1 MTLTPLMRQYYEIKN
16 QNPEALLFFRLGD
29 FYEMFG
35 EDAKEGS
42 RLLGLALTAR
52 GDQPMCG
59 VPFHSAN
66 SYIAKLLKAGKKIA
80 VCEQT
85 SNITNPKTKLFERK
99 IVRIITPG
107 TVLEDSML
115 EAGNSNYLV
124 AVETDKKG
132 WGLACLEAS
141 TGDFWI
147 TQNAEDEE
155 MTVLSTV
162 MATINPSEVIGGKAS
177 LAKLKTKIIL
187 PQDLTLSPCESSSET
202 DNIPENWPGILTE
215 YPLALKAGLNCLKYM
230 AGTNDNFR
238 EYFAPFYR
246 EISEFL
252 QLDGA
257 AVNTLELV
265 SSQVGGRKNTLW
277 GILDYT
283 KTPMGSRML
292 KEWILRPLLNVKE
305 INHRQDAVEALLSN
319 ESARDELA
327 LLLKDICDIERIMS
341 RVATSSATPRDLAG
355 LRQSLM
361 LSDKIREWVLSYG
374 EMLPEL
380 KEVFAIHFAKLKE
393 ISDLLAS
400 ALNENPPV
408 KLSDGGIIK
417 PGYNTELDEIVN
429 LKQHADKALMEICQR
444 EKERTGI
451 PSLKVGFNTV
461 FGYYIEVTK
470 THISKVPYD
479 YIRKQTLTS
488 AERFVTEELKEL
500 EKKIL
505 SAEEKSL
512 RIELAIFEKI
522 KAYLYQNLAVL
533 KQTAKIIA
541 KTDCLFSLAC
551 AALNGNYKKP
561 QIMPENGALVIEKGR
576 HPIVEQN
583 IPSGS
588 FVPNNLTLGGQGPQI
603 ILLTGPNM
611 GGKSVFL
618 KQTALITIMAQMGSF
633 VPAEHAEIP
642 ITDKILTRIGA
653 QDALSRGESTFMVEM
668 RETANILAC
677 ATSSTLIL
685 LDEVGRGTSTY
696 DGISIAWAITE
707 YLYKPHGQ
715 GPKVLFATHYFELT
729 ELEEKYSRIK
739 NFHVTASEYKTPSG
753 EIKLNFLFEIQPGGA
768 DKSYGVHVAQI
779 AGLPQSCILRAK
791 KILADLGEK
800 QAMANTMQEDKNP
813 DLFSSPIVQEIKMV
827 DLNKITPLQAL
838 QIISEWKKRLEE

>member
-1 MTLTPLMRQYYEIKN
+1 MTLTPLMRQYYDIKG
-16 QNPEALLFFRLGD
+16 QNPDALLFFRLGD

-35 EDAKEGS
+35 DDAKEGS

-59 VPFHSAN
+59 VPYHSAN

-80 VCEQT
+80 ICEQT

-99 IVRIITPG
+99 IVKIITPG

-115 EAGNSNYLV
+115 EAGNSNYLLS
-124 AVETDKKG
+124 VEAGKNG
-132 WGLACLEAS
+132 WGVACLEAS

-147 TQNAEDEE
+147 TQKDDDED
-155 MTVLSTV
+155 MTALSAL
-162 MATINPSEVIGGKAS
+162 MATINPAEIIGGKES
-177 LAKLKTKIIL
+177 LNKLKTKIII
-187 PQDLTLSPCESSSET
+187 PQDITLSPCEPSYET
-202 DNIPENWPGILTE
+202 DKLPDNWPGTLTN
-215 YPLALKAGLNCLKYM
+215 YPLALKAGLTCLKYM
-230 AGTNDNFR
+230 AGTNDNFK
-238 EYFAPFYR
+238 EYFAPFYK
-246 EISEFL
+246 EISQYL
-252 QLDGA
+252 QLDSA
-257 AVNTLELV
+257 AVATLELI
-265 SSQVGGRKNTLW
+265 SSPLGGRKNTLW

-283 KTPMGSRML
+283 KTPMGSRTL
-292 KEWILRPLLNVKE
+292 KEWILRPLLDKE
-305 INHRQDAVEALLSN
+305 EISARQNSVQALLEN
-319 ESARDELA
+319 ETARDQLA
-327 LLLKDICDIERIMS
+327 LILKDVCDIERIMS

-355 LRQSLM
+355 LRQSLN
-361 LSDKIREWVLSYG
+361 LCDKFKDWLLNYG
-374 EMLPEL
+374 SLLPEL
-380 KEVFAIHFAKLKE
+380 RDVFASHFNKIKE
-393 ISDLLAS
+393 ISDLLS
-400 ALNENPPV
+400 RALNDNPPA

-417 PGYNTELDEIVN
+417 PGYNAELDEIVN
-429 LKQHADKALMEICQR
+429 LKQHADQALMAICQR
-444 EKERTGI
+444 EKDRTGI
-451 PSLKVGFNTV
+451 PSLKVGFNSV

-479 YIRKQTLTS
+479 YIRKQTLTG
-488 AERFVTEELKEL
+488 AERFITEELKEL

-512 RIELAIFEKI
+512 RIELSLFEEI
-522 KAYLYQNLAVL
+522 RSYLYQNLAIL
-533 KQTAKIIA
+533 KKTAKIIA
-541 KTDCLFSLAC
+541 KSDCMFSLAC

-561 QIMPENGALVIEKGR
+561 QIAPSNSALVIEKGR

-588 FVPNNLTLGGQGPQI
+588 FVPNDLFLGGQGPQI

-633 VPAEHAEIP
+633 VPADAAEIP
-642 ITDKILTRIGA
+642 LTDKILTRIGA

-677 ATSSTLIL
+677 ATPATLIL

-707 YLYKPHGQ
+707 FLYKPHGA

-729 ELEEKYSRIK
+729 ELEEKYARIK

-768 DKSYGVHVAQI
+768 DKSYGVHVAEI
-779 AGLPQSCILRAK
+779 AGLPHSCILRAK

-800 QAMANTMQEDKNP
+800 QAMSNTMQEDSAP

-838 QIISEWKKRLEE
+838 QIIAEWKKRLE

>member
-16 QNPEALLFFRLGD
+16 QNPDALLFFRLGD

-35 EDAKEGS
+35 DDAKEGS

-59 VPFHSAN
+59 VPYHSAN

-80 VCEQT
+80 ICEQT

-99 IVRIITPG
+99 IVKIITPG

-115 EAGNSNYLV
+115 EAGNSNYLL
-124 AVETDKKG
+124 AVETDKNG
-132 WGLACLEAS
+132 WGIACLEAS

-147 TQNAEDEE
+147 TQKDNDED
-155 MTVLSTV
+155 MTSLSAL
-162 MATINPSEVIGGKAS
+162 MATINPSEIIGGKES
-177 LAKLKTKIIL
+177 LNKLKTKIIL
-187 PQDLTLSPCESSSET
+187 PQDITLSPCEPSYET
-202 DNIPENWPGILTE
+202 DKLPENWPGSLTN
-215 YPLALKAGLNCLKYM
+215 YPLALKAGLSCLKYM
-230 AGTNDNFR
+230 AGTNDNFK
-238 EYFAPFYR
+238 EYFAPFYK
-246 EISEFL
+246 EISDYL
-252 QLDGA
+252 QLDSA
-257 AVNTLELV
+257 AVATLELT
-265 SSQVGGRKNTLW
+265 SSPLGGRRNTLW

-283 KTPMGSRML
+283 KTPMGSRTL
-292 KEWILRPLLNVKE
+292 KEWILRPLLDTKE
-305 INHRQDAVEALLSN
+305 ISARQTAVQALLEN
-319 ESARDELA
+319 EAARDELA
-327 LLLKDICDIERIMS
+327 LILKDVCDIERIMS

-355 LRQSLM
+355 LRQSLN
-361 LSDKIREWVLSYG
+361 LCDKFKDWLLNYG
-374 EMLPEL
+374 SLLPEL
-380 KEVFAIHFAKLKE
+380 RDVFAKHFNKIKE
-393 ISDLLAS
+393 ISDLLS
-400 ALNENPPV
+400 RALNENPPA

-417 PGYNTELDEIVN
+417 PGYNAELDEIID
-429 LKQHADKALMEICQR
+429 LKQHADQALMAICQR

-451 PSLKVGFNTV
+451 SSLKVGFNSV

-479 YIRKQTLTS
+479 YIRKQTLTG

-512 RIELAIFEKI
+512 RIELSLFEEI
-522 KAYLYQNLAVL
+522 KSYLYQNLSVL
-533 KQTAKIIA
+533 KKTAKIIA
-541 KTDCLFSLAC
+541 KSDCLFSLAC

-561 QIMPENGALVIEKGR
+561 QIAPSNSALTIEKGR

-588 FVPNNLTLGGQGPQI
+588 FVPNDLFLGGQGPQI

-633 VPAEHAEIP
+633 VPADHAEIP
-642 ITDKILTRIGA
+642 LTDKILTRIGA

-677 ATSSTLIL
+677 ATPATLIL
-685 LDEVGRGTSTY
+685 FDEVGRGTSTY

-707 YLYKPHGQ
+707 FLYKPHGC

-729 ELEEKYSRIK
+729 ELEDKYARIK
-739 NFHVTASEYKTPSG
+739 NFHVTASEYKTPGG

-768 DKSYGVHVAQI
+768 DKSYGVHVAEI
-779 AGLPQSCILRAK
+779 AGLPHSCILRAK

-800 QAMANTMQEDKNP
+800 QAMSNTMQEDSAP

-838 QIISEWKKRLEE
+838 QIISEWKKRLE